1 MSIYALSDL
10 HGDKILFDEIQNF
23 LKPDDTVIFLG
34 DAADRGEDGWE
45 IIKSILNDKRW
56 IYLMGNHEDLLVKRL
71 RRPESYDAANLHN
84 MNGGAPTWEAT
95 QNDPDAHDIMIKLI
109 QLPYSYSYTN
119 KDGLKIYLSH
129 SGAIS
134 DNLDDLIWDR
144 GHFFTPVKYMTDKYD
159 IIVHGHTPIPHLIK
173 ELNDF
178 NKFYPNHK
186 IIVPDESWDYGAY
199 QYNGNKIDID
209 CCTIRTHAAVLV
221 NLDTFDEN
229 VFRYYKEEE

>member
-56 IYLMGNHEDLLVKRL
+56 IYLMGNHEDLLIKRL
-71 RRPESYDAANLHN
+71 RRPESYDAASLHN
-84 MNGGAPTWEAT
+84 MNGGAPTWEAA
-95 QNDPDAHDIMIKLI
+95 QNDPEARNVMLKLI
-109 QLPYSYSYTN
+109 QLPYSYSYVN
-119 KDGLKIYLSH
+119 KDGVKIYMSH

-134 DNLDDLIWDR
+134 DDNDDLIWDR
-144 GHFFTPVKYMTDKYD
+144 EHFFTPIKYMTDDYD
-159 IIVHGHTPIPHLIK
+159 VIVHGHTPIPYLSERLK
-173 ELNDF
+173 KF
-178 NKFYPNHK
+178 NEFYSKDK
-186 IIVPDESWDYGAY
+186 ITVPDGNWDYGAY

-209 CCTIRTHAAVLV
+209 CCTIVTHATVLV
-221 NLDTFDEN
+221 NLDNFDED
-229 VFRYYKEEE
+229 VFRYYKEDK